1 LNDQKQVV
9 ARLHELIA
17 QHASALGEGP
27 EAAPGYTQDEQ
38 ITRKSYNLVVR
49 DALSSGVLTEAD
61 LQDEGLPKSATDMP
75 TDEGV
80 RWV

>member
-17 QHASALGEGP
+17 QHAATLGEGP
-27 EAAPGYTQDEQ
+27 AEAPGYTQDEQ
-38 ITRKSYNLVVR
+38 ITRKSYNLVVK
-49 DALSSGVLTEAD
+49 DALSSGVLTEAN

-75 TDEGV
+75 TGGMK